1 MKKLLLLTLLTSPAF
16 SNPIKALLAKI
27 VISKPVAVKL
37 TTAALLA
44 QQVKVY
50 GKAIKDDKRGK

>member
-1 MKKLLLLTLLTSPAF
+1 MKKLLLLALLATPAF

-27 VISKPVAVKL
+27 VSKPVAMKV